1 MMKHFPIPILSVL
14 AFTVAA
20 CGGGEPADSAAADTP
35 AAPAVVA
42 TSAAP
47 TGPMTIPDWFHVDA
61 EARTVHMTITAG
73 GTPAWNYN
81 DAPKGGMAITV
92 PEGYTVTVDLV
103 NEDPVMAHSLGI
115 STETSNFSGV
125 LEAVAAFEGGITED
139 ARSMLEGTMPGETE
153 SITFVAETAGEYSM
167 VCYIAG
173 HSLVGMWL
181 YFNVS
186 DDGSVGVQ
194 GA

>member
-1 MMKHFPIPILSVL
+1 MSDVGK
-14 AFTVAA
+14 
-20 CGGGEPADSAAADTP
+20 
-35 AAPAVVA
+35 
-42 TSAAP
+42 
-47 TGPMTIPDWFHVDA
+47 
-61 EARTVHMTITAG
+61 ARA
-73 GTPAWNYN
+73 
-81 DAPKGGMAITV
+81 
-92 PEGYTVTVDLV
+92 
-103 NEDPVMAHSLGI
+103 
-115 STETSNFSGV
+115 TETSNCSGV

-139 ARSMLEGTMPGETE
+139 PRSMLEGTMPGETE

-186 DDGSVGVQ
+186 DDGSAGIQ